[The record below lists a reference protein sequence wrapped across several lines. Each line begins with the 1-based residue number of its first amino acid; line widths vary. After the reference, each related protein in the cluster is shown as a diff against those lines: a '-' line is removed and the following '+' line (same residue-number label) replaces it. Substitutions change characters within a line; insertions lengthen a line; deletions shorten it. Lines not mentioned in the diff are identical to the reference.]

1 MARLSFK
8 TDGEIKRFSD
18 KQKLTKFN
26 TTKTALQQMTQ
37 RLKQSGNTREEK
49 DLQNQTPRIKKMAIG
64 TYMSIIAVNVNGLN
78 VPTKRHRL
86 AQLIQKKTHIY
97 AVYKK
102 STSDLKTHID

>member
-49 DLQNQTPRIKKMAIG
+49 DLQNQTPRIKKMATE
-64 TYMSIIAVNVNGLN
+64 TYISIITLSINGLN
-78 VPTKRHRL
+78 APTERHKL
-86 AQLIQKKTHIY
+86 AKWIQRPIY
-97 AVYKK
+97 ML
-102 STSDLKTHID
+102 STRNPLLT